1 MQISNQRHIHIMKK
15 LLLISLLF
23 ISLPFIVS
31 AQERSFGTLPL
42 AQKPNASAL
51 RGPDLQDSPQYVR
64 SLAIYNKLV
73 QARGDFR
80 YPVPNFIMRRE
91 ERRVAGIDYNR
102 LEIVLEEKA
111 YEVCAGFGEEAEAAI
126 AFLLGHEL
134 THYYE
139 KHVWH
144 KGFAAEYKDLEIGS
158 MKLDSLADAARR
170 ETEADYLG
178 GFLAYSAG
186 FGLFDKGGE
195 VLARLYKA
203 YGMPE
208 NITGYPS
215 LADRQALGK
224 RSAEKLKNLVHV
236 FDMANLLAATGRYT
250 EAYEFYRYVL
260 MQYQS
265 RETYNNVGVT
275 AVLDALQ
282 YFSPSELKFRFPLE
296 LDLESSASKGDGMAS
311 IRERLLRQAILHF
324 DAAISLDPNY
334 APAYVN
340 KACAYTLLADYT
352 RARYYASIEAKQAAQ
367 SGNYP
372 KTAIDA
378 DVLLGILE
386 FREGRPAQADTL
398 FRKAAEK
405 GSALAAINLG
415 TLRNETPVESE
426 SPVFFSS
433 PERIAGKSISDIIND
448 PGIES
453 TNKAILIGSEIDFY
467 QHAAF
472 SQPAQLFI
480 SFNTIKGDQHYFHL
494 TSPGYQGKT
503 ARGIGLGQSRADI
516 VEKYGKPG
524 KTVETPRGQ
533 IMVYKAIL
541 FILGTDGKLER
552 WANYIS
558 ERM

>member
-1 MQISNQRHIHIMKK
+1 MPISNQHQTHTMKK

-51 RGPDLQDSPQYVR
+51 QGPDLKDSPQYVR

-91 ERRVAGIDYNR
+91 ERRIAGINYEK

-111 YEVCAGFGEEAEAAI
+111 YEVCAGFGEESEAAI

-195 VLARLYKA
+195 VLTRLYKA
-203 YGMPE
+203 YGLPE
-208 NITGYPS
+208 KITGYPS

-224 RSAEKLKNLVHV
+224 RSAEKLKSLVHV

-282 YFSPSELKFRFPLE
+282 YFSPSDLKFRFPLE

-340 KACAYTLLADYT
+340 KACAYTLLEDYS
-352 RARYYASIEAKQAAQ
+352 RARFYASTEAKQAAQ
-367 SGNYP
+367 RGNYP

-398 FRKAAEK
+398 FRTAAQK
-405 GSALAAINLG
+405 GSALAAANLG
-415 TLRNETPVESE
+415 VLRNEAPVENE

-448 PGIES
+448 PGIGS
-453 TNKAILIGSEIDFY
+453 TNKAIPVGSEIDFY

-472 SQPAQLFI
+472 AQPAQLFI

-558 ERM
+558 EQM

>member
-1 MQISNQRHIHIMKK
+1 MRYTNILLPIM
-15 LLLISLLF
+15 LLLPLLGF
-23 ISLPFIVS
+23 

-42 AQKPNASAL
+42 AQKPGASAL
-51 RGPDLQDSPQYVR
+51 RGPDLKDSPQYVR

-80 YPVPNFIMRRE
+80 YPVPNFFMRRE
-91 ERRVAGIDYNR
+91 ERRVAGIDYDR

-111 YEVCAGFGEEAEAAI
+111 YEVCVGFGEESEAAI

-139 KHVWH
+139 KHVWQ

-208 NITGYPS
+208 NIPGYPS

-224 RSAEKLKNLVHV
+224 RTAEKLSSLVDV
-236 FDMANLLAATGRYT
+236 FDMANLLTATGKYA

-265 RETYNNVGVT
+265 REIYNNLGVA

-282 YFSPSELKFRFPLE
+282 YFNPNELKFRFPLE
-296 LDLESSASKGDGMAS
+296 LDLESSASKGDGMANV
-311 IRERLLRQAILHF
+311 RERILRQAILHF

-340 KACAYTLLADYT
+340 KACAYALLDDYT
-352 RARYYASIEAKQAAQ
+352 RARFYASAEAKQAAQ
-367 SGNYP
+367 RGQYP
-372 KTAIDA
+372 KIARDA

-386 FREGRPAQADTL
+386 AREGRTAQADTL
-398 FRKAAEK
+398 FRNAAQQ
-405 GSALAAINLG
+405 GDYLAAYNLKV
-415 TLRNETPVESE
+415 LRNEPL
-426 SPVFFSS
+426 SPERAAPAGLVR
-433 PERIAGKSISDIIND
+433 ERIAGKALSDLSSEPPFD
-448 PGIES
+448 PGKKV
-453 TNKAILIGSEIDFY
+453 TVGSALDFY
-467 QHAAF
+467 QF
-472 SQPAQLFI
+472 TGFDQPARLFYSHNVKTGDLHFYQL
-480 SFNTIKGDQHYFHL
+480 TA
-494 TSPGYQGKT
+494 PGYQGKT

-516 VEKYGKPG
+516 VAQYGEPG

-533 IMVYKAIL
+533 IMVYKAML
-541 FILGTDGKLER
+541 FVLGADGKLER
-552 WANYIS
+552 WANYAS
-558 ERM
+558 EQL